1 MGYRAGRLAEEI
13 KKVLTDLLQTELKDP
28 RINPMTSVTS
38 VNVSKDLRY
47 AKVYVSVL
55 GTEDKKKET
64 LEGLK
69 SASGFIRSEL
79 GKRIRLRYHPEISFE
94 LDESIQ
100 HSLEINRI
108 LRDLKQ
114 DKGCD

>member
-1 MGYRAGRLAEEI
+1 MSYRAGRLAEEI

-38 VNVSKDLRY
+38 VSVSKDLRY

-55 GTEDKKKET
+55 GSEDKKKET
-64 LEGLK
+64 LDGLK
-69 SASGFIRSEL
+69 SACGFIRSEI
-79 GKRIRLRYHPEISFE
+79 GKRIRLRYHPEITFE
-94 LDESIQ
+94 LDKSIQ

-108 LRDLKQ
+108 LRHLKQ

>member
-1 MGYRAGRLAEEI
+1 MSYRAGRLAEEI

-28 RINPMTSVTS
+28 RIHPMTSVTS

-47 AKVYVSVL
+47 AKIFVSVL
-55 GTEDKKKET
+55 GPEDKKKET
-64 LEGLK
+64 LNGLK

-94 LDESIQ
+94 LDDSIQ

-108 LRDLKQ
+108 LRHLKQ

>member
-1 MGYRAGRLAEEI
+1 MSYRAGRLAEEI

-28 RINPMTSVTS
+28 RINPMNSVTS
-38 VNVSKDLRY
+38 VSVSNDLRY

-55 GTEDKKKET
+55 GSEDKKKET

-69 SASGFIRSEL
+69 SASGFIRSEI

-94 LDESIQ
+94 LDKSIQ

-108 LRDLKQ
+108 LQDLKK